1 MGIPIDGNVN
11 TFTTKLNAKG
21 FKVSP
26 INKFVGEGIR
36 VMEGHFFDQRVDLD
50 INYIP
55 YKKTVYLV
63 RVVFHND
70 NEKALESLKEEI
82 ESTIKDKYYCIP
94 DTGKTRGGDD
104 IDMFHIFKPD
114 TKTGVVDDD
123 TPMKYIG
130 EIYLGI
136 ANCDEYYNYELN
148 LTYEDYINS
157 EKNDNSKSDDI

>member
-1 MGIPIDGNVN
+1 MY
-11 TFTTKLNAKG
+11 TRHRK
-21 FKVSP
+21 
-26 INKFVGEGIR
+26 NK
-36 VMEGHFFDQRVDLD
+36 
-50 INYIP
+50 
-55 YKKTVYLV
+55 
-63 RVVFHND
+63 
-70 NEKALESLKEEI
+70 
-82 ESTIKDKYYCIP
+82 
-94 DTGKTRGGDD
+94 RGGDD